1 MEEKNNIFKLKD
13 MKKKNTRKN
22 SDACH
27 TRARSLENRISCGVC
42 LTNAGSKASCGW
54 YITHSD
60 DWKGV

>member
-1 MEEKNNIFKLKD
+1 MKN
-13 MKKKNTRKN
+13 KNTRKN

-27 TRARSLENRISCGVC
+27 TRARSLENRISGGVC